1 MRKIIA
7 LLLAALLLTACAPAQ
22 SAWPGYH
29 PDRESYEYCHHQER
43 DRLWEEDILFFAD
56 TFLGTHPT
64 LKESETTVHTLI
76 QLPASPEFQQRYDD
90 SDAFFDAEARKH
102 FIAQINALIPSIPE
116 LTDAQIVYEMQRI
129 VASLGDSHSGV
140 DMGFRDFFPIEFDVI
155 YENGEPSFYAV
166 RVLQGHEELLLG
178 KLTAINGVAT
188 EEVIS
193 RLAPYI
199 PHENPYWLVYR
210 LSHLIMTQLTSLQQV
225 GVVNAGENSAVF
237 SLETD
242 SGIMDVTLEALPSGE
257 YSTAPWVS
265 HPMLTAFAYSTR
277 EDLYWHEL
285 LNNGRSLYIRFSAM
299 DEDPEYSLNSF
310 LGDVKKIIRESKEPL
325 QIILDFRGN
334 SGGWVMAPETQSL
347 VAGIIPYPA
356 HSTYILID
364 SGSFSAGVGMPWR
377 LSVAIPGAQLIGSPS
392 GQGPNHFSNPV
403 TATLPNHGYPI
414 LSATIHHRNTD
425 GPSEN
430 AIQPDVTVYQ
440 TLEDYRECKDT
451 VLEYVFSLT
460 K

>member
-1 MRKIIA
+1 MKKIIA

-102 FIAQINALIPSIPE
+102 FIAQINALIPSVPE
-116 LTDAQIVYEMQRI
+116 LTDAQIVYELLRI
-129 VASLGDSHSGV
+129 AATLGDAHSSLDV
-140 DMGFRDFFPIEFDVI
+140 GFRDFFPIEFDAI
-155 YENGEPSFYAV
+155 YESGKPAFYVV
-166 RVLQGHEELLLG
+166 RVTQGHEDLLLG
-178 KLTAINGVAT
+178 RLTAINGIPV
-188 EEVIS
+188 EEVIA
-193 RLAPYI
+193 RLRPYV
-199 PHENPYWLVYR
+199 PHENEFWLVR
-210 LSHLIMTQLTSLQQV
+210 QLCDSMLTQLAALRQTGIV
-225 GVVNAGENSAVF
+225 KPEETGAVF

-242 SGIMDVTLEALPSGE
+242 AGITEVALEAFPPGG
-257 YSTAPWVS
+257 YGTAPWVS
-265 HPMLTAFAYSTR
+265 HPMQGAFAYTAR
-277 EDLYWHEL
+277 EDLYWYEL
-285 LNNGRSLYIRFSAM
+285 LNGGKSLYIRFSSMA
-299 DEDPEYSLNSF
+299 EDPEYPFNSF
-310 LGDVKKIIRESKEPL
+310 LGNVKKIIRESRDPL
-325 QIILDFRGN
+325 QIIFDFRGN
-334 SGGWVMAPETQSL
+334 GGGLVMAPETQSL
-347 VAGIIPYPA
+347 IAGINPYPA

-377 LSVAIPGAQLIGSPS
+377 LSVGIPGAQLIGSPS

-440 TLEDYRECKDT
+440 TLENYRECKDT